1 MEAKMSVNNPHI
13 LICDDDPVVH
23 ESLNLYLQAEH
34 FKVSSAKDGEEGLKL
49 ALDLEPDLV
58 ILDLMM
64 PGRSGT
70 DVCREIRRHTNTPII
85 MLTAR
90 GEELDRVLGLELG
103 ADDYIVKPFSPR
115 EVVARVKAVL
125 RRINERKEVRGHLIQ
140 LDGLEINLDNYQ
152 VKVQGEVVAFTPK
165 EVEVLYFLA
174 SHQGQVMER
183 EHILHE
189 VWGFDYY
196 GDTRTIDTHIK
207 RIRQKIAVDDAKWEL
222 NTVYGVGY
230 RFEVFE

>member
-1 MEAKMSVNNPHI
+1 MSVNNPHI

>member
-1 MEAKMSVNNPHI
+1 MSVSNPHI

-23 ESLNLYLQAEH
+23 ESLSIYLKAEH
-34 FKVSSAKDGEEGLKL
+34 FNISSAMDGDEALQM
-49 ALDLEPDLV
+49 ALDLSPDLI

-64 PGRSGT
+64 PGMSGT
-70 DVCREIRRHTNTPII
+70 DVCREVRRHTNIPII

-125 RRINERKEVRGHLIQ
+125 RRINERKEVRGHQIQ

-152 VKVQGEVVAFTPK
+152 VKVRSEVVPFTPK
-165 EVEVLYFLA
+165 EVEVLYYLA
-174 SHQGQVMER
+174 SHPGQVMER
-183 EHILHE
+183 EAILHE

-207 RIRQKIAVDDAKWEL
+207 RIRQKIAADDAKWEL

-230 RFEVFE
+230 RFEVLE

>member
-1 MEAKMSVNNPHI
+1 MSVNNPHI

-23 ESLNLYLQAEH
+23 ESLNIYLQAEH
-34 FKVSSAKDGEEGLKL
+34 FRVSSAKDGEEGLKL
-49 ALDLEPDLV
+49 ALELEPDLV

-64 PGRSGT
+64 PGMSGT
-70 DVCREIRRHTNTPII
+70 DVCREIRRHTNIPII

-152 VKVQGEVVAFTPK
+152 VKVKGEVVAFTPK

>member
-1 MEAKMSVNNPHI
+1 MSTTNPHI

-23 ESLNLYLQAEH
+23 ESLSIYLKADH
-34 FKVSSAKDGEEGLKL
+34 FSVSSAMDGDEGLKMT
-49 ALDLEPDLV
+49 LELKPDLL

-64 PGRSGT
+64 PGMSGT
-70 DVCREIRRHTNTPII
+70 DVCREVRRHTNIPII

-125 RRINERKEVRGHLIQ
+125 RRMNDRKEVKGHLIQ
-140 LDGLEINLDNYQ
+140 IDGLEINLDNYQ

-174 SHQGQVMER
+174 SHPGQVMER
-183 EHILHE
+183 EQILQE

-207 RIRQKIAVDDAKWEL
+207 RIRQKIAVEDAKWEL

-230 RFEVFE
+230 RFEVLD

>member
-1 MEAKMSVNNPHI
+1 MSTTNPHI

-23 ESLNLYLQAEH
+23 ESLSIYLKADH
-34 FKVSSAKDGEEGLKL
+34 FSVSSAMDGDEGLKMT
-49 ALDLEPDLV
+49 LELKPDLL

-64 PGRSGT
+64 PGMSGT
-70 DVCREIRRHTNTPII
+70 DVCREVRRHTNIPII

-125 RRINERKEVRGHLIQ
+125 RRMNDRKEVKGHLIQ
-140 LDGLEINLDNYQ
+140 IDGLEINLDNYQ
-152 VKVQGEVVAFTPK
+152 VKVQGEVVAITPK

-174 SHQGQVMER
+174 SHPGQVMER
-183 EHILHE
+183 EQILQE

-207 RIRQKIAVDDAKWEL
+207 RIRQKIAVEDAKWEL

-230 RFEVFE
+230 RFEVLD